1 MSIILPKIIF
11 PHKTCEDENGN
22 SIEITEN
29 SIDLYIVMTRN
40 CNVHCPFCTYHSLKE
55 NTSQIEINKVKET
68 LDELSKI
75 CILNTIHFTG
85 GEPTLE
91 LDKIIEIS
99 TYAKKIF
106 PSVITSVNTNG
117 SFLSSLGGL
126 QCLDNIALSRHHYD
140 DEKNWEIFGNKLPPT
155 KDMIASFP
163 DKNKLHLSCN
173 LIKGYIDNEQKLE
186 DFLEFSSHIEVND
199 IGIVSLMDNCKYSID
214 NFIDFEQFDL
224 SKIEHLKKCKI
235 HCKKDENNISI
246 CRCENYLYQ
255 AQNMRL
261 ISMYHRHAIKS
272 NNIADYLVINSNENN
287 NLTQGFK

>member
-1 MSIILPKIIF
+1 MELPKIIF
-11 PHKTCEDENGN
+11 THKSCENENGN

-29 SIDLYIVMTRN
+29 SIDLYIVITRN
-40 CNVHCPFCTYHSLKE
+40 CNVNCPFCTYHQNKE
-55 NTSQIEINKVKET
+55 ISPVDISKVQET

-117 SFLSSLGGL
+117 SFLSSLRGL

-140 DEKNWEIFGNKLPPT
+140 DEINREIFKSNLPPT
-155 KDMIASFP
+155 AEAIASFP
-163 DKNKLHLSCN
+163 NREKIHLSCN
-173 LIKGYIDNEQKLE
+173 LIKGYIDNEQELE
-186 DFLEFSSHIEVND
+186 DYLEFSSHIDVND

-214 NFIDFEQFDL
+214 NFVDFEKFDL
-224 SKIEHLKKCKI
+224 SKIKNLQKCRCYCNKN
-235 HCKKDENNISI
+235 ENNIPL
-246 CRCENYLYQ
+246 CRCENYLYLSK
-255 AQNMRL
+255 NMHL
-261 ISMYHRHAIKS
+261 ISMYHRYAIKH
-272 NNIADYLVINSNENN
+272 NDIASYLVYENN
-287 NLTQGFK
+287 QLTQGFK